1 MGGRK
6 NSNYCDAIVK
16 IYFGGAEKGMY
27 ASMLLS
33 ANVSRLGI
41 NLTHFAVPKKKV
53 LNLSEKFNNA
63 ELLIYTSEGDEDTNR
78 YDSFLRTHADNLT
91 VVIGRPE
98 YDGTWLNEK
107 YVPIWNDGEDLERL
121 NWICQRHGKVA
132 ISDKALSKHPHSR
145 INSIA
150 LRWNTKMIG
159 ITSKPEHI
167 ENIDWDSVLVNS
179 WTSSMRYGETQVWT
193 GHSLRRYPAQQKESA
208 RRRHRNDIERLRVS
222 YEQVM
227 ADEVD
232 AVGTLAIRS
241 WKSYEERVF
250 GGYDPSTTT
259 QNTAEGSTQN
269 SDIII
274 ASHQTHTPQSVE
286 NAGTS
291 IVIPPP
297 EKRHES
303 ERILLPVMGV
313 ETITS
318 MGSQT
323 IDSNGESIEIAPE
336 QTNVIKYSGALLRQC
351 NNCYLAS
358 KCPAF
363 KEHTECAFK
372 LPIEIRTKDQLQ
384 AALRAMIEM
393 QVSRVMFA
401 RFAEELEGQG
411 LDGTL
416 SLEMDRAFEMVEKFK
431 EINDTRDMLKFQVEA
446 RGSSGVL
453 SRLFGQRAAEQAN
466 TLPYGGLNSAQTD
479 NFYNNVL
486 DMEEEEEQ

>member
-1 MGGRK
+1 
-6 NSNYCDAIVK
+6 
-16 IYFGGAEKGMY
+16 MY

-41 NLTHFAVPKKKV
+41 NLTHFAIPKKKV
-53 LNLSEKFNNA
+53 LNLSEKFNNS
-63 ELLIYTSEGDEDTNR
+63 ELLIYTSEGDEDVNR
-78 YDSFLRTHADNLT
+78 YDSFLRAYADNIT

-121 NWICQRHGKVA
+121 TWICQRHGKVA
-132 ISDKALSKHPHSR
+132 VSDKALSKHSYSR

-150 LRWNTKMIG
+150 SRWSTKMIG
-159 ITSKPEHI
+159 ITSKPEYI
-167 ENIDWDSVLVNS
+167 ENINWDLVLVNS
-179 WTSSMRYGETQVWT
+179 WTSAIRYGETQVWT

-232 AVGTLAIRS
+232 AVGILAIRS
-241 WKSYEERVF
+241 WKSYEARVF
-250 GGYDPSTTT
+250 GGYDPSTTL
-259 QNTAEGSTQN
+259 QNDNEDKGEN

-274 ASHQTHTPQSVE
+274 ASHQTHTPQNVE
-286 NAGTS
+286 NVGTS

-336 QTNVIKYSGALLRQC
+336 QTNVIRYSGTLLRQC
-351 NNCYLAS
+351 DNCYLAS

-384 AALRAMIEM
+384 SALRAMIEM

-411 LDGTL
+411 LDATL

-453 SRLFGQRAAEQAN
+453 SRLFGQRAADQAN
-466 TLPYGGLNSAQTD
+466 PLSYGGLGPAETNQ
-479 NFYNNVL
+479 FYGNVL
-486 DMEEEEEQ
+486 DAEEEE

>member
-1 MGGRK
+1 MGWRT
-6 NSNYCDAIVK
+6 NPNNCNAIVK

-33 ANVSRLGI
+33 AKVSRLGI
-41 NLTHFAVPKKKV
+41 NLTHLSIPKKKV
-53 LNLSEKFNNA
+53 LNLSEKFNGS
-63 ELLIYTSEGDEDTNR
+63 ELLVYTSEGDEDVSR
-78 YDSFLRTHADNLT
+78 YDLFLRTYADDLT
-91 VVIGRPE
+91 VVIGRPD
-98 YDGTWLNEK
+98 YDGAWLNEK
-107 YVPIWNDGEDLERL
+107 YVPIWNDGDDLERL
-121 NWICQRHGKVA
+121 NWICQRHGRVA
-132 ISDKALSKHPHSR
+132 ISDKALAKHPHNR
-145 INSIA
+145 INAIA
-150 LRWNTKMIG
+150 IRWNATMVG

-167 ENIDWDSVLVNS
+167 ENVSWDSVLVNS
-179 WTSSMRYGETQVWT
+179 WTSAIRYGETQVWT
-193 GHSLRRYPAQQKESA
+193 GHSLRRYPAQQKDSA
-208 RRRHRNDIERLRVS
+208 RKRHRNDIERLQVS

-250 GGYDPSTTT
+250 GGYDPSATP
-259 QNTAEGSTQN
+259 QIKSDDGSEN

-274 ASHQTHTPQSVE
+274 ASHQTRTPSNVE
-286 NAGTS
+286 NVGTS
-291 IVIPPP
+291 IAIPPP

-313 ETITS
+313 ETITT

-323 IDSNGESIEIAPE
+323 IDSTGESIEIAPQ
-336 QTNVIKYSGALLRQC
+336 QTNIIKYSGALLRQC
-351 NNCYLAS
+351 DNCYLAS

-384 AALRAMIEM
+384 AALRAMLEM

-411 LDGTL
+411 LDSSL
-416 SLEMDRAFEMVEKFK
+416 SSEMDRVFEMVEKFK
-431 EINDTRDMLKFQVEA
+431 EINDTRDMLKFHVEA

-453 SRLFGQRAAEQAN
+453 SRLFGQKAADAAN
-466 TLPYGGLNSAQTD
+466 PLPYGGLGPAETD
-479 NFYNNVL
+479 SFY
-486 DMEEEEEQ
+486 DEIIEQN

>member
-1 MGGRK
+1 M
-6 NSNYCDAIVK
+6 K

-33 ANVSRLGI
+33 SDVTRIGL
-41 NLTHFAVPKKKV
+41 NLTHFAIPKKKV
-53 LNLSEKFNNA
+53 LDLNDKFKGA
-63 ELLIYTSEGDEDTNR
+63 ELLVYTSEGDEDTNR
-78 YDSFLRTHADNLT
+78 YDSFLRSYADSLT

-98 YDGTWLNEK
+98 YDGSWLGEK
-107 YVPIWNDGEDLERL
+107 YVPVWNDGDDLERF
-121 NWICQRHGKVA
+121 NWICQRYGRVA
-132 ISDKALSKHPHSR
+132 ISDKALTKHHANR
-145 INSIA
+145 INAIA
-150 LRWNTKMIG
+150 MRWNAVMVG

-167 ENIDWDSVLVNS
+167 ESISWDSVLVNS
-179 WTSSMRYGETQVWT
+179 WTSAIRYGETQVWT
-193 GHSLRRYPAQQKESA
+193 GHGLRRYPAQQKESA
-208 RRRHRNDIERLRVS
+208 RRRHRNDIERLGVS

-232 AVGTLAIRS
+232 AIGALSIRS

-250 GGYDPSTTT
+250 GGYDTMTTT
-259 QNTAEGSTQN
+259 NQEGDDEN
-269 SDIII
+269 EKGDIII
-274 ASHQTHTPQSVE
+274 APPHSGGLQNVE
-286 NAGTS
+286 NRGTG

-297 EKRHES
+297 DKRHES
-303 ERILLPVMGV
+303 EMVLLPVMGM
-313 ETITS
+313 ETITT

-323 IDSNGESIEIAPE
+323 IDSQGESIEIAPE
-336 QTNVIKYSGALLRQC
+336 QTTVIKYTGALLRQC
-351 NNCYLAS
+351 DNCYLAS

-411 LDGTL
+411 LDATL
-416 SLEMDRAFEMVEKFK
+416 SSEMDRAFEMIEKFK
-431 EINDTRDMLKFQVEA
+431 SINDTRDLLRFEVEA

-453 SRLFGQRAAEQAN
+453 SRLFGQKAAEVAN
-466 TLPYGGLNSAQTD
+466 PMPYGGLGPAATD
-479 NFYNNVL
+479 AFYGEVL
-486 DMEEEEEQ
+486 DVEEEQ

>member
-1 MGGRK
+1 MGWRT

-41 NLTHFAVPKKKV
+41 NLTHFAIPKKKV
-53 LNLSEKFNNA
+53 LNLSEKFNGS
-63 ELLIYTSEGDEDTNR
+63 ELLIYTSENDEDLNR
-78 YDSFLRTHADNLT
+78 YDSFLRTYADDLT
-91 VVIGRPE
+91 TVIGRPD

-107 YVPIWNDGEDLERL
+107 YVPIWNDGDDLERL
-121 NWICQRHGKVA
+121 NWICQRHGRVA
-132 ISDKALSKHPHSR
+132 ISDKALAKHPHNR

-150 LRWNTKMIG
+150 TRWNTAMVG

-167 ENIDWDSVLVNS
+167 ENISWDSVLVNS
-179 WTSSMRYGETQVWT
+179 WTSAIRYGETQVWT

-208 RRRHRNDIERLRVS
+208 RKRHRNDIERLNVS

-232 AVGTLAIRS
+232 AVGALAIRS

-250 GGYDPSTTT
+250 GGYDPSTTS
-259 QNTAEGSTQN
+259 QSTGDDEVEN
-269 SDIII
+269 GDIII
-274 ASHQTHTPQSVE
+274 ASHQTRTPQNVE
-286 NAGTS
+286 NVGTG

-313 ETITS
+313 ETITT

-336 QTNVIKYSGALLRQC
+336 QTNVIRYSGALLRQC
-351 NNCYLAS
+351 DNCYLAS

-384 AALRAMIEM
+384 SALRAMIEM

-411 LDGTL
+411 LDSNL
-416 SLEMDRAFEMVEKFK
+416 SSEMDRAFEMVEKFK
-431 EINDTRDMLKFQVEA
+431 EINDTRDMLRFQVEA

-453 SRLFGQRAAEQAN
+453 SRLFGQRAAETAN
-466 TLPYGGLNSAQTD
+466 PLSYGGLGPAETD
-479 NFYNNVL
+479 AFYDNVL
-486 DMEEEEEQ
+486 DIEES